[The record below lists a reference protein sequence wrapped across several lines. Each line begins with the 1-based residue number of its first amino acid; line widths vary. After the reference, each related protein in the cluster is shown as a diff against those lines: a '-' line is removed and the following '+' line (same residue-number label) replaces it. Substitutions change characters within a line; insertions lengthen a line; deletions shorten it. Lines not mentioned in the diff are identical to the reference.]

1 MGIFKNGK
9 CHPIQ
14 IVNRLCYCS
23 NNCLKLRMQLLSR
36 SPFMPF
42 MPNRKNKRENQLT
55 LESDTKEHV
64 VDGEIIVGFTPT
76 LQGNSIFK
84 LEYQGIF
91 KNYIRILCYSRTEEI
106 NSLTIC
112 IKMLVVRIKGFL
124 ILFSLLII

>member
-1 MGIFKNGK
+1 
-9 CHPIQ
+9 
-14 IVNRLCYCS
+14 
-23 NNCLKLRMQLLSR
+23 MQLLSR
-36 SPFMPF
+36 KHFMPF

-91 KNYIRILCYSRTEEI
+91 KNYIRILCYS
-106 NSLTIC
+106 
-112 IKMLVVRIKGFL
+112 IKSVSKC
-124 ILFSLLII
+124 